1 MGLRTARMANPK
13 KLILRCIISTVSLVF
28 LVTIAGAEPAKELP
42 ELVYKGMRPK
52 ITPFDSAKIPDPFL
66 SYLVKRGQETSTKT
80 EEVTKKKL
88 EAEEQLKQQKLT
100 AAEKLKSLKVARTEL
115 QKMALSQLTLT
126 AIIQAGDTGWAMVR
140 DPKGRG
146 FVLKKGTHIGRNGG
160 VVFKVA
166 SKEKKVIIKEP
177 YLEDGLR
184 IKYKNVEMKLPDQVY
199 E

>member
-1 MGLRTARMANPK
+1 MGLRTANCRII
-13 KLILRCIISTVSLVF
+13 ILRCVF
-28 LVTIAGAEPAKELP
+28 SIGCLLFFAGIAGAEPAKELP
-42 ELVYKGMRPK
+42 EPVYKGMRPK

-66 SYLVKRGQETSTKT
+66 SYLVKRGHEASTKT
-80 EEVTKKKL
+80 DEDTKKKL
-88 EAEEQLKQQKLT
+88 EAEERLKQQKLT

-115 QKMALSQLTLT
+115 QQMALSQLTLT

-146 FVLKKGTHIGRNGG
+146 FVLKKGTPIGRNGG